1 MDNFKDKAA
10 SKYLTVLSINIIIKI
25 FLNANNFKIN
35 SHFTSLNKE
44 EKKEL
49 WEKWKIWAA
58 WEREAESIGLKCFRV
73 SCVTRS
79 LNLIVSGL
87 FFSKR
92 RGKGRGGRWILFS
105 GDPPLPPLDLLTK
118 QSLHLGR
125 SKGNAT

>member
-49 WEKWKIWAA
+49 
-58 WEREAESIGLKCFRV
+58 
-73 SCVTRS
+73 
-79 LNLIVSGL
+79 
-87 FFSKR
+87 
-92 RGKGRGGRWILFS
+92 
-105 GDPPLPPLDLLTK
+105 
-118 QSLHLGR
+118 
-125 SKGNAT
+125 